1 MTESATGARGG
12 LLLEAATFLGTPPF
26 YLGLAAL
33 LAFHGLREAFVFLL
47 AVGTTETVCA
57 GIKLAT
63 RTERPIPRPRRTLYE
78 QYDASSFPSAHTA
91 RIASN
96 ATILYLCF
104 PSVWSLSAGVLVV
117 AATAWSRVAA
127 RVHWVHDVV
136 VGAAL
141 GVAVSWPFHGWVVG

>member
-1 MTESATGARGG
+1 MTQSATHPRAR
-12 LLLEAATFLGTPPF
+12 LALDAATFLGTPPF
-26 YLGLAAL
+26 YFGVAAL
-33 LAFHGLREAFVFLL
+33 LALHGLREALAFLL
-47 AVGTTETVCA
+47 AIGATETVCA

-96 ATILYLCF
+96 ATVLYLCF
-104 PSVWSLSAGVLVV
+104 PSVWSLGAGVIVV

-127 RVHWVHDVV
+127 RVHWVHDVIVGAV
-136 VGAAL
+136 VGL
-141 GVAVSWPFHGWVVG
+141 AVSWPFHGWIV

>member
-1 MTESATGARGG
+1 MTGSATGPRGG

-33 LAFHGLREAFVFLL
+33 LAFHGLREAFAFLL
-47 AVGTTETVCA
+47 AVGATETVSA
-57 GIKLAT
+57 GVKLAT
-63 RTERPIPRPRRTLYE
+63 RTERPVPRPRRTLYE

-96 ATILYLCF
+96 ATILVLCF
-104 PSVWSLSAGVLVV
+104 PSAWSLSAAVLAV

-127 RVHWVHDVV
+127 RAHWIHDVV
-136 VGAAL
+136 VGAVL
-141 GVAVSWPFHGWVVG
+141 GVAVSWPVHSWVVG

>member
-1 MTESATGARGG
+1 MTDSPAHPRVGPA
-12 LLLEAATFLGTPPF
+12 LEAATFLGTPPF
-26 YLGLAAL
+26 YLAIAGL
-33 LAFHGLREAFVFLL
+33 LAFRDLREALAFLL
-47 AVGTTETVCA
+47 AIGATETVCA
-57 GIKLAT
+57 GVKLAT

-96 ATILYLCF
+96 ATVLCLCF
-104 PSVWSLSAGVLVV
+104 PSVWSLIAGASVV

-136 VGAAL
+136 AGAAI
-141 GVAVSWPFHGWVVG
+141 GMVVSWPFHGWIV

>member
-1 MTESATGARGG
+1 MTDSAVPPRGG
-12 LLLEAATFLGTPPF
+12 ALLEAATFLGTPPF
-26 YLGLAAL
+26 YLAIAVL
-33 LAFHGLREAFVFLL
+33 LAFRGLREAFAFLL
-47 AVGTTETVCA
+47 AIGATETVCA

-96 ATILYLCF
+96 ATVLYLCF
-104 PSVWSLSAGVLVV
+104 PSVWSLSAGLVVV

-127 RVHWVHDVV
+127 RVHWIHDVV
-136 VGAAL
+136 AGAAI
-141 GVAVSWPFHGWVVG
+141 GAVVSWPFLGWIV